1 MAAILDRD
9 RDTASGGT
17 EAPYLPAAARNV
29 RRPRRASSGQP
40 PLCEVRMGSL
50 NVIKDTGRKYL
61 ASSGNDEETEAGSTV
76 CTGDE
81 VEKRQGTEDG
91 GGIQDAA
98 CMRRRK
104 E

>member
-1 MAAILDRD
+1 MRSPDGKYRRGD
-9 RDTASGGT
+9 DGGKGI
-17 EAPYLPAAARNV
+17 V
-29 RRPRRASSGQP
+29 
-40 PLCEVRMGSL
+40 
-50 NVIKDTGRKYL
+50 
-61 ASSGNDEETEAGSTV
+61 SSGNDEETEYGGTL

-98 CMRRRK
+98 RRRRRK